1 MSSIVVVLSAAASAL
16 LVQPHYHGVQTS
28 RTRVAT
34 SPVCDLTTGTKRE
47 SRFAPIVEFSPG
59 KRYREMAQ
67 SGEKFYQ
74 GRDESSVAALKK
86 AMGDVG
92 NRKIVVITG
101 CSSGLGFF
109 CVKHLLKESRDGY
122 YVVAAVRDPAKMD
135 EEAES
140 LGISKKDYTA
150 VELQLASFESVQDF
164 ANDLKSALPGG
175 KLDRLVCNAAV
186 YLPTDPVPRWTDDGF
201 EMSLQVNH
209 LSHFLLVQLLLPA
222 LKKADKPRCCIVGSV
237 TGNKN
242 TVAGSLVKPVADV
255 GDLSGLKAGAG
266 QTMVDGAK
274 KFDGAKAYKDAKAL
288 NMMTVLELHRRL
300 HDETGITFNSMYPG
314 CIASTNL
321 LYVSASHAR
330 RVGGSTFRCHYHHA
344 HARARLLSAHC
355 PICRTGSTSHKRA
368 ALRSREK
375 REWFRYFFFPTL
387 MKAIG
392 SYVTQPEAGERLASV
407 ITDDITEKSGVYW
420 SWNGN
425 AKKIGIGNA
434 GGSGGE
440 IFENEF
446 SSMCRDAKNGA
457 LSWEYSME
465 AVKDFL

>member
-321 LYVSASHAR
+321 
-330 RVGGSTFRCHYHHA
+330 F
-344 HARARLLSAHC
+344 
-355 PICRTGSTSHKRA
+355 
-368 ALRSREK
+368 REK

>member
-1 MSSIVVVLSAAASAL
+1 VSSIVVVLGAAASAL
-16 LVQPHYHGVQTS
+16 LVQPSYHGVQHS
-28 RTRVAT
+28 PTRVAR
-34 SPVCDLTTGTKRE
+34 SPVCDLTTGTRRE
-47 SRFAPIVEFSPG
+47 TRFAPIVEVSPG
-59 KRYREMAQ
+59 QRYREMAQ
-67 SGEKFYQ
+67 SGEKFYK
-74 GRDESSVAALKK
+74 GRDKSNAAELKK
-86 AMGDVG
+86 AMADVG

-101 CSSGLGFF
+101 ASSGLGFF
-109 CVKHLLKESRDGY
+109 CVKELQRRREDY

-135 EEAES
+135 QEASE

-150 VELQLASFESVQDF
+150 VELQLASFESVRDF
-164 ANDLKSALPGG
+164 AKDLKSALPRG

-186 YLPTDPVPRWTDDGF
+186 YLPTDPIPRWTDDGF

-222 LKKADKPRCCIVGSV
+222 LKKADKARCCIVGSV

-266 QTMVDGAK
+266 QKMVDGAS

-314 CIASTNL
+314 CIASSNL
-321 LYVSASHAR
+321 
-330 RVGGSTFRCHYHHA
+330 F
-344 HARARLLSAHC
+344 
-355 PICRTGSTSHKRA
+355 
-368 ALRSREK
+368 REK

-407 ITDDITEKSGVYW
+407 ITDDVTAKSGVYW

-446 SSMCRDAKNGA
+446 SSMCRDEQNGA
-457 LSWEYSME
+457 LSWEYSMA
-465 AVKDFL
+465 AVKEFL

>member
-1 MSSIVVVLSAAASAL
+1 MWHTLLGVASTAL
-16 LVQPHYHGVQTS
+16 VVQPHLSSVQPRFAGLQHS
-28 RTRVAT
+28 RFPP
-34 SPVCDLTTGTKRE
+34 PVCERRE
-47 SRFAPIVEFSPG
+47 TRFAPIVEVSPG
-59 KRYREMAQ
+59 QRYREMAK
-67 SGEKFYQ
+67 SGEKFYN
-74 GRDESSVAALKK
+74 GRDKARVGALKK
-86 AMGDVG
+86 ALKAAGK
-92 NRKIVVITG
+92 RKIVVITG
-101 CSSGLGFF
+101 ASSGLGFF
-109 CVKHLLKESRDGY
+109 CVKHMLMANKDGY
-122 YVVAAVRDPAKMD
+122 YVVAAVRDPAKM
-135 EEAES
+135 EQEATE
-140 LGISKKDYTA
+140 LGLSATDYTA
-150 VELQLASFESVQDF
+150 VELQLASFQSVRDF
-164 ANDLKSALPGG
+164 ADDLKAALPGG

-186 YLPTDPVPRWTDDGF
+186 YLPTDPIPRFTDDGY

-209 LSHFLLVQLLLPA
+209 LGHFLLVQLLLPA
-222 LKKADKPRCCIVGSV
+222 LKKAEDARCCIVGSV

-242 TVAGSLVKPVADV
+242 TVAGSLVKPIADV
-255 GDLSGLKAGAG
+255 GDLSGLAAGAG
-266 QTMVDGAK
+266 SVMVDSVKA

-300 HDETGITFNSMYPG
+300 NSETGITFNSMYPG

-321 LYVSASHAR
+321 
-330 RVGGSTFRCHYHHA
+330 F
-344 HARARLLSAHC
+344 
-355 PICRTGSTSHKRA
+355 
-368 ALRSREK
+368 REK

-407 ITDDITEKSGVYW
+407 ITDDVTSKSGVYW

-446 SSMCRDAKNGA
+446 SSMCRDEVAGGRA
-457 LSWEYSME
+457 WDYSME

>member
-1 MSSIVVVLSAAASAL
+1 
-16 LVQPHYHGVQTS
+16 
-28 RTRVAT
+28 
-34 SPVCDLTTGTKRE
+34 
-47 SRFAPIVEFSPG
+47 
-59 KRYREMAQ
+59 MAQ

-321 LYVSASHAR
+321 
-330 RVGGSTFRCHYHHA
+330 F
-344 HARARLLSAHC
+344 
-355 PICRTGSTSHKRA
+355 
-368 ALRSREK
+368 REK

>member
-1 MSSIVVVLSAAASAL
+1 
-16 LVQPHYHGVQTS
+16 VQTS

-321 LYVSASHAR
+321 
-330 RVGGSTFRCHYHHA
+330 F
-344 HARARLLSAHC
+344 
-355 PICRTGSTSHKRA
+355 
-368 ALRSREK
+368 REK